1 MDPGVEV
8 TVRFISTR
16 GEGLIES
23 GGGVCLLH
31 AGLCCKVLDQKELA
45 DAALV

>member
-8 TVRFISTR
+8 TVRFISVV
-16 GEGLIES
+16 IES
-23 GGGVCLLH
+23 GGGVCLLY
-31 AGLCCKVLDQKELA
+31 AGLCCKALDQKELA

>member
-16 GEGLIES
+16 GSVVIES
-23 GGGVCLLH
+23 GGGVCLLY
-31 AGLCCKVLDQKELA
+31 AGLCCKALDQKELA